1 MNHYMGG
8 APAGAFYLAPGDAV
22 SQIPTVED
30 TAPSHATVLDGL
42 GPASRPTAD

>member
-8 APAGAFYLAPGDAV
+8 AQTGAFYLAPGDAV

-42 GPASRPTAD
+42 GSTNQPAAD

>member
-8 APAGAFYLAPGDAV
+8 AQTGAFYLAPGDAV

-42 GPASRPTAD
+42 GPSSRPTAD